1 MATALI
7 DPVIEALADPRS
19 AVIDPR
25 RLAEMLHLT
34 LGEMADLA
42 RVHRTTI
49 TRNAESP
56 EVQSRLG
63 PIATIL
69 SRASDMSGGLAR
81 AVLWFRHQPIAAFGQ
96 KRAADIVRAGE
107 ADALLAWLDALEDG
121 AYA

>member
-7 DPVIEALADPRS
+7 DPVLGSLADPRS

-25 RLAEMLHLT
+25 RLAETLHLT

-49 TRNAESP
+49 TRNAGSP

-81 AVLWFRHQPIAAFGQ
+81 AVLWFRHQPIAAFGH

-107 ADALLAWLDALEDG
+107 ADALLAWLDGLEDG